1 MFVLLNDINMKTK
14 SNWLLQTVRII
25 FTIVWYLNFLL
36 ILIGFTM
43 LTLKPL
49 NWKFGTGNFNDF
61 SDLSTPVKYV
71 AHSPVINMDAVT
83 PNATQI
89 TLQPDQYLLKLKLKT
104 NWGNVA
110 ISYFFFIALE
120 VLIMTIIYQLR
131 KFFDTIKQN
140 APFKHENIR
149 RLKITALC
157 FALLT
162 PLNVLLGITTAM
174 TLNEQVKNAGAIHIV
189 WSESFIGL
197 ILGAVI
203 YIMAD
208 IFSYG
213 FNLQKENEEFV

>member
-1 MFVLLNDINMKTK
+1 MKTK

-174 TLNEQVKNAGAIHIV
+174 ILNEQVKNAGAIHIV